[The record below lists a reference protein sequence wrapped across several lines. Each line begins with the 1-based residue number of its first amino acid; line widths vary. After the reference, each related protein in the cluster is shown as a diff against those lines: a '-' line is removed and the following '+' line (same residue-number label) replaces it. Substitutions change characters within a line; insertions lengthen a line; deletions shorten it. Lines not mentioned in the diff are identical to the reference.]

1 MKNIGLIIVR
11 EFKER
16 VYKKSFIIT
25 TLLMPLLLALIS
37 VAPTLIMIY
46 AKGDTK
52 QISVIDNSGIV
63 AERLQSDEDIKFVTI
78 PDGDLQA

>member
-46 AKGDTK
+46 AKGDTCLLYT
-52 QISVIDNSGIV
+52 SPSPRDCS
-63 AERLQSDEDIKFVTI
+63 
-78 PDGDLQA
+78 

>member
-1 MKNIGLIIVR
+1 MRNIGLIVMR

-37 VAPTLIMIY
+37 VAPTLIMFF

-52 QISVIDNSGIV
+52 QISVIMAICSRNLKI
-63 AERLQSDEDIKFVTI
+63 R
-78 PDGDLQA
+78 